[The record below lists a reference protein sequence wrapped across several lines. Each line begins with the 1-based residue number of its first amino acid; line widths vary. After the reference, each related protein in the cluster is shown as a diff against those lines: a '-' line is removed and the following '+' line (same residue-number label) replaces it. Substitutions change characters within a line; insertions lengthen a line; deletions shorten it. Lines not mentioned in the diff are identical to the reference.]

1 MATLTKEEK
10 AWVKKLNTLLANC
23 PSSRIAFA
31 TTGDCDVTL
40 FDVTRHSEILD
51 SAHNGGGEFIP
62 NAEKLGA
69 AFDEILHFPNL
80 VESTAG

>member
-10 AWVKKLNTLLANC
+10 AWVKRLNTLLANC

-31 TTGDCDVTL
+31 TTGDCYVTL
-40 FDVTRHSEILD
+40 FDVTRYSDICDALH
-51 SAHNGGGEFIP
+51 HGGGDFIP
-62 NAEKLGA
+62 HAEKLGA
-69 AFDEILHFPNL
+69 AFDERLHFPNQ